1 MTTCFGTIQAAMS
14 TKDFDDDSKLWQ
26 FTLDKSDVEYTCR
39 LFNDMR
45 RPTKGDNVL
54 VFLMK
59 DRNHATQVVFD
70 ADLQMLSRTEDLK

>member
-1 MTTCFGTIQAAMS
+1 MSTCFGTIKKAAS
-14 TKDFDDDSKLWQ
+14 IKDFEDDSKLWQ
-26 FTLDKSDVEYTCR
+26 FTLDKSGEEYTCR

-45 RPTKGDNVL
+45 KPLEGDNVL

-70 ADLQMLSRTEDLK
+70 ADLQMLSRIETN